1 MESSKMS
8 EENTQ
13 ETQETSKP
21 IYVGSKQFANEQEL
35 VKYTEQLHNKIIEKE
50 MSEKPTIPETAAA
63 PKPSELLYQDPDA
76 FFELAV
82 QEAEARVERKLTKKE
97 QETAIMKKFWDENKD
112 LKDHEEMVNAHIAW
126 KRSQY
131 KDLPASQALSKIALE
146 VRNTVSKIRG
156 GSSGGK
162 ELSSS
167 PAVVAGSSN
176 GNTSQSSVTVSKPRS
191 FVDQLRQRQTRG
203 KS

>member
-1 MESSKMS
+1 MNDDQ
-8 EENTQ
+8 NTQ
-13 ETQETSKP
+13 QEQKKP
-21 IYVGSKQFANEQEL
+21 IFVGSKQFNSEEEL
-35 VKYTEQLHNKIIEKE
+35 VKYTETLHNKIIEKE
-50 MSEKPTIPETAAA
+50 IAERPPVAETVAA

-82 QEAEARVERKLTKKE
+82 QEAESRVERKLTKKE
-97 QETAIMKKFWDENKD
+97 QETALMRKFWDEHRD
-112 LKDHEEMVNAHIAW
+112 LKDHEDLVNAQIAYR
-126 KRSQY
+126 KAQY

-156 GSSGGK
+156 STSGGK

-167 PAVVAGSSN
+167 PAVVAGTSN
-176 GNTSQSSVTVSKPRS
+176 GNTSQSTVTAMKPRS

>member
-1 MESSKMS
+1 MNDDQ
-8 EENTQ
+8 NTQ
-13 ETQETSKP
+13 APDKKP
-21 IYVGSKQFANEQEL
+21 IFVGSKQFANEDEL

-50 MSEKPTIPETAAA
+50 ISERPPVAETVAG

-97 QETAIMKKFWDENKD
+97 QETALMKKFWEENKD
-112 LKDHEEMVNAHIAW
+112 LRDHEEMVSAQIAW

-156 GSSGGK
+156 STSGGK
-162 ELSSS
+162 ELSSG
-167 PAVVAGSSN
+167 PAMVAGASS
-176 GNTSQSSVTVSKPRS
+176 GNTSNTSVTANKPQT
-191 FVDQLRQRQTRG
+191 FVDQLRQRQSRG

>member
-1 MESSKMS
+1 MN

-13 ETQETSKP
+13 TQEQETSKP
-21 IYVGSKQFANEQEL
+21 IFVGTKQFANHEEL
-35 VKYTEQLHNKIIEKE
+35 VKYTEQLHAKVIERE
-50 MSEKPTIPETAAA
+50 MAERPPVAETVAA

-82 QEAEARVERKLTKKE
+82 QEAESRVERKLTKKE
-97 QETAIMKKFWDENKD
+97 QETALMKKFWDEHKD
-112 LKDHEEMVNAHIAW
+112 LKDHEDLVNAQIAY
-126 KRSQY
+126 KKAQY

-156 GSSGGK
+156 STSGGK
-162 ELSSS
+162 ELSSG
-167 PAVVAGSSN
+167 PAMVAGTSN
-176 GNTSQSSVTVSKPRS
+176 GNTSQTTVTATKPRT

>member
-1 MESSKMS
+1 MS
-8 EENTQ
+8 DEQNTQ
-13 ETQETSKP
+13 SVEKKP
-21 IYVGSKQFANEQEL
+21 IFVGSKQFANEEEL

-50 MSEKPTIPETAAA
+50 IAEKPPVAETVAA
-63 PKPSELLYQDPDA
+63 PKPSELFYQDPDA

-82 QEAEARVERKLTKKE
+82 QEAESRVERKLTKKE
-97 QETAIMKKFWDENKD
+97 QETALMRKFWEENKD
-112 LKDHEEMVNAHIAW
+112 LKDHEELVSAHIAW
-126 KRSQY
+126 KKAQY

-156 GSSGGK
+156 STTGGK

-167 PAVVAGSSN
+167 PAMVAGSSN
-176 GNTSQSSVTVSKPRS
+176 GNTSQTSVTAAKPRT

>member
-1 MESSKMS
+1 METN
-8 EENTQ
+8 ENTQ
-13 ETQETSKP
+13 EQGSENKKP
-21 IYVGSKQFANEQEL
+21 IYVGSKQFASEDEL

-50 MSEKPTIPETAAA
+50 LSEKQRLPETAAA

-82 QEAEARVERKLTKKE
+82 QEAESRVERKLTKKE
-97 QETAIMKKFWDENKD
+97 QETAIMKKFWEENKD
-112 LKDHEEMVNAHIAW
+112 LRDHEDLVNAQIAW
-126 KRSQY
+126 KQGQY

-156 GSSGGK
+156 STSGGK
-162 ELSSS
+162 ELPSG
-167 PAVVAGSSN
+167 PAVVAGASN
-176 GNTSQSSVTVSKPRS
+176 GNNSQTTVTATKPRN
-191 FVDQLRQRQTRG
+191 FVDQIRQRQSRG

>member
-1 MESSKMS
+1 MNET
-8 EENTQ
+8 ETTQ
-13 ETQETSKP
+13 EQGQETSKP
-21 IYVGSKQFANEQEL
+21 IYVGSKQFASHEEL

-50 MSEKPTIPETAAA
+50 LTEKQRLPETVAA

-82 QEAEARVERKLTKKE
+82 QEAESRVERKLTKKE
-97 QETAIMKKFWDENKD
+97 QETAIMKKFWEENKD
-112 LKDHEEMVNAHIAW
+112 LRDHEDLVNAQIAY
-126 KRSQY
+126 KQAHY
-131 KDLPASQALSKIALE
+131 KDLPATQALSKIALE

-156 GSSGGK
+156 STSGGK
-162 ELSSS
+162 ELPSG

-176 GNTSQSSVTVSKPRS
+176 GNTSQTTVTATRPRT
-191 FVDQLRQRQTRG
+191 FVDQIRQRQTRG

>member
-1 MESSKMS
+1 MS
-8 EENTQ
+8 DDQNTQ
-13 ETQETSKP
+13 NQEQKKP
-21 IYVGSKQFANEQEL
+21 IYVGSKQFANEEEL

-50 MSEKPTIPETAAA
+50 IAEKPQPAETVAA

-97 QETAIMKKFWDENKD
+97 QESALMRKFWEENKD
-112 LKDHEEMVNAHIAW
+112 LKDHEELVSAQIAFR
-126 KRSQY
+126 KPQY

-156 GSSGGK
+156 STSGGK
-162 ELSSS
+162 ELPSG
-167 PAVVAGSSN
+167 PAVVAGASS
-176 GNTSQSSVTVSKPRS
+176 GNISTTSVTASKPRS
-191 FVDQLRQRQTRG
+191 FVEQIRQRQIRG
-203 KS
+203 KG